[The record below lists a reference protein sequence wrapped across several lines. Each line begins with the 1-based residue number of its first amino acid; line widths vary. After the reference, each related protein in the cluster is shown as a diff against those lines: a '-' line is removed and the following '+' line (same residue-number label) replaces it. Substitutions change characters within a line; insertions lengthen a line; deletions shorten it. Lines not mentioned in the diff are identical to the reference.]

1 MPLNKAAVGS
11 EAVSFANTQNEV
23 RECLCLMKRWFWCCN
38 TSAGVCPEGP
48 PPPDENSRSTTHKHT
63 FSLSPPSA

>member
-48 PPPDENSRSTTHKHT
+48 PPPR
-63 FSLSPPSA
+63 

>member
-1 MPLNKAAVGS
+1 MSLNKAAIGS

-38 TSAGVCPEGP
+38 TFSAGVWPEGP
-48 PPPDENSRSTTHKHT
+48 PHPQ
-63 FSLSPPSA
+63 